1 MLLTESAQDIY
12 NSQCVHFA
20 NANHLHQLVEEL
32 VSADKPCARR
42 HLTQGACNARGSQTC
57 VAFMGFCTLCH
68 MIDSL
73 CRALRE
79 PYAVNIRHTNFRCT
93 HEMLYALLCARQLL
107 SRPSYAV
114 RFIVRHDDLQ
124 TIRYMLPVRLPRT
137 FPPKKI
143 LCLLSAMTVK
153 GAHTLRLSL
162 YMSTAVRSQLTRMHI
177 PGHLPC
183 TLSRSLH
190 HN

>member
-1 MLLTESAQDIY
+1 MCILPIPTNFIILWKSLSALTSHKA
-12 NSQCVHFA
+12 
-20 NANHLHQLVEEL
+20 
-32 VSADKPCARR
+32 CARR

-79 PYAVNIRHTNFRCT
+79 PYDVCIRNTNFRCT
-93 HEMLYALLCARQLL
+93 HGMLYALLCARQPI
-107 SRPSYAV
+107 SRSSYAV
-114 RFIVRHDDLQ
+114 RFFVRHNDLQ

-137 FPPKKI
+137 FRPQKF
-143 LCLLSAMTVK
+143 LCLSSAMTVK

-162 YMSTAVRSQLTRMHI
+162 CTSTAV
-177 PGHLPC
+177 
-183 TLSRSLH
+183 
-190 HN
+190 